1 MNLLV
6 QVLAKTSN
14 GSDVVG
20 TMKAWGYEKKDQYG
34 KIALSVRIIDAVK
47 KRTDSKTCS
56 TFIGLNSK
64 Y

>member
-34 KIALSVRIIDAVK
+34 KIALSVRIIDAIR
-47 KRTDSKTCS
+47 KRTDSKARS